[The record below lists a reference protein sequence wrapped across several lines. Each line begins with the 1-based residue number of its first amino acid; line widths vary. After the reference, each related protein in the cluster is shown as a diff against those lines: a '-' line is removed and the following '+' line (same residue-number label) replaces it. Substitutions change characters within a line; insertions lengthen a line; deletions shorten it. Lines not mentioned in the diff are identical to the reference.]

1 MLFRAV
7 SFLTG
12 ITGTHM
18 IEISRKI
25 AGAWRGFFGSEEG
38 MIGLQ
43 WLRDNRPTLDDKFW
57 QHAAGYELC
66 LQRIQQILETERAR
80 PKSDENEGDLKQ

>member
-12 ITGTHM
+12 INM
-18 IEISRKI
+18 IEITRKI
-25 AGAWRGFFGSEEG
+25 ASAWRGFFGSEEG
-38 MIGLQ
+38 VIGLQ
-43 WLRDNRPTLDDKFW
+43 WLRENRPALDDKFW
-57 QHAAGYELC
+57 QQASGYELC

-80 PKSDENEGDLKQ
+80 PKLDENEGDLKS